1 MRGEH
6 PSQNR
11 VNGILIVDDNASMR
25 TCVRDVLET
34 QYGLDVCGEAENGYD
49 GIEKAKELG
58 PDLIVLDLAMP
69 RMNGFQAAMQLK
81 RLMPAIP
88 LVMFT
93 SFSGPQIEREA
104 TLLGIA
110 SVHSKSEGID
120 ALVRAIRVLL
130 AGAWKT
136 AASSP

>member
-1 MRGEH
+1 MH
-6 PSQNR
+6 
-11 VNGILIVDDNASMR
+11 GILIVDDNASVR
-25 TCVRDVLET
+25 TCVRNVLET
-34 QYGLDVCGEAENGYD
+34 QYGLSVCGEAENGYE

-104 TLLGIA
+104 TSLGIA

-130 AGAWKT
+130 GGAWKT